1 MIIAEPREYQAKAPV
16 DGSASTHP
24 DTVVGDDLTCRS
36 GYEGVYDL
44 KCRSGRADH
53 LSFSRPG
60 ESEAVLEPAGVASEG
75 DDFDVVEEPVEDG
88 GGEDLVAEDF
98 TPASGDEL
106 QDHVGFGPFRYTSSE
121 LPARLPRAQLS
132 MRPS

>member
-1 MIIAEPREYQAKAPV
+1 ML
-16 DGSASTHP
+16 SATTSH
-24 DTVVGDDLTCRS
+24 VGR

-106 QDHVGFGPFRYTSSE
+106 EDHVGFGPFRYTSSE
-121 LPARLPRAQLS
+121 LPARLARAQLS